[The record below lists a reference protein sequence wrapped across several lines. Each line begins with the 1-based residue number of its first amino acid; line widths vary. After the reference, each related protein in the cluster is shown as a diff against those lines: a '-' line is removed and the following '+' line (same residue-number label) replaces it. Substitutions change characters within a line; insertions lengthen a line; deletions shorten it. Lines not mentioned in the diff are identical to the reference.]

1 MLIYALAVDYL
12 GNICYNNKACELRKV
27 LKYTHAA
34 GEANGAVPKSKR
46 NGFVRR
52 SCVVEKPKE
61 DMKNVS
67 YHNQAVA

>member
-1 MLIYALAVDYL
+1 MAVDYL
-12 GNICYNNKACELRKV
+12 DNICYNNKACEFRKV

-34 GEANGAVPKSKR
+34 GEANGAVPKAKAKAKR

-67 YHNQAVA
+67 YHNQAAA